1 MDRLYLLLLVASVAG
16 ILAYKFQRSSSDTPV
31 RTGWSI
37 PDQVNRKDFL
47 SPEIPWLV
55 AVFTSSS
62 CDTCSEV
69 VSKTVPLASSQV
81 VVHEVEAKKD
91 KDLHD
96 RYKIEAVPLV
106 ALIDTQ
112 GVVRSHFLGPVSSS
126 DLWSSLAE
134 LRELDDTDT

>member
-1 MDRLYLLLLVASVAG
+1 MDRFFLLLLVASVAG
-16 ILAYKFQRSSSDTPV
+16 ILAYKFQRRSPDTPI

-37 PDQVNRKDFL
+37 PDQVNREDFL
-47 SPEIPWLV
+47 SPDIPWLV

-62 CDTCSEV
+62 CETCSEV
-69 VSKTVPLASSQV
+69 LSKAVLLDSSQV

-134 LRELDDTDT
+134 LRELDDPDV

>member
-1 MDRLYLLLLVASVAG
+1 MDRFYLLLLIASVAG
-16 ILAYKFQRSSSDTPV
+16 LLAYRFQRRTSDAPI

-37 PDQVNRKDFL
+37 PDQVNRNDFL
-47 SPEIPWLV
+47 SPETPWLV

-69 VSKTVPLASSQV
+69 VAKAAPLTSSQV
-81 VVHEVEAKKD
+81 AVQEVEAKKD
-91 KDLHD
+91 KELHD

-126 DLWSSLAE
+126 ELWSSLAE
-134 LRELDDTDT
+134 LRELDDPDA

>member
-134 LRELDDTDT
+134 LRELDDTDA

>member
-1 MDRLYLLLLVASVAG
+1 MDRFYLLVLVAFFAG
-16 ILAYKFQRSSSDTPV
+16 FLAYIIQRRASDAPV

-106 ALIDTQ
+106 ALIDTK

-134 LRELDDTDT
+134 LRELDDTDA

>member
-69 VSKTVPLASSQV
+69 MSKTVPLASSQV

-134 LRELDDTDT
+134 LRELDDTDA

>member
-1 MDRLYLLLLVASVAG
+1 MDRFFLLLLVASVAG
-16 ILAYKFQRSSSDTPV
+16 ILAYKFQRRSPDTPI

-106 ALIDTQ
+106 ALIDTK

-134 LRELDDTDT
+134 LRELDDPDV

>member
-1 MDRLYLLLLVASVAG
+1 MDRFYLLLLVASVAG
-16 ILAYKFQRSSSDTPV
+16 ILAYKFQRGSSDAPV

-47 SPEIPWLV
+47 SPDIPWLV

-69 VSKTVPLASSQV
+69 ISKAVPLASSQV

-134 LRELDDTDT
+134 LRELDDTDA

>member
-1 MDRLYLLLLVASVAG
+1 MDRFYLLLLVASVAG
-16 ILAYKFQRSSSDTPV
+16 ILAYKFQRRSPDTPI

-37 PDQVNRKDFL
+37 PDQVNREDFL
-47 SPEIPWLV
+47 SPDIPWLV

-62 CDTCSEV
+62 CETCSEV
-69 VSKTVPLASSQV
+69 LSKAVLLDSSQV

-134 LRELDDTDT
+134 LRELDDTDA

>member
-1 MDRLYLLLLVASVAG
+1 MDRFYLLLLVASVAG
-16 ILAYKFQRSSSDTPV
+16 ILAYKFQRSSSDAPV

-106 ALIDTQ
+106 AHIDTQ

-134 LRELDDTDT
+134 LRESDDTDA

>member
-1 MDRLYLLLLVASVAG
+1 MDRFYLLVLVAFFAG
-16 ILAYKFQRSSSDTPV
+16 FLAYINQRRASDAPV

-134 LRELDDTDT
+134 LRELDDTDA

>member
-1 MDRLYLLLLVASVAG
+1 MDRFYLLLLVASVAG
-16 ILAYKFQRSSSDTPV
+16 LLAYKFQRRTSDAPI

-37 PDQVNRKDFL
+37 PDQVNRNDFL
-47 SPEIPWLV
+47 SPKTPWLV

-69 VSKTVPLASSQV
+69 VAKAVPLASSQV
-81 VVHEVEAKKD
+81 AVQEVEAKKD
-91 KDLHD
+91 KELHD

-112 GVVRSHFLGPVSSS
+112 GVVRSHFLGPISSS
-126 DLWSSLAE
+126 ELWSSLAE
-134 LRELDDTDT
+134 LRELDDTDV

>member
-1 MDRLYLLLLVASVAG
+1 M
-16 ILAYKFQRSSSDTPV
+16 
-31 RTGWSI
+31 
-37 PDQVNRKDFL
+37 
-47 SPEIPWLV
+47 
-55 AVFTSSS
+55 
-62 CDTCSEV
+62 

-134 LRELDDTDT
+134 LRELDDTDA

>member
-1 MDRLYLLLLVASVAG
+1 MERVYLLLLVASVAG
-16 ILAYKFQRSSSDTPV
+16 LLAYKFQRRTSDAPV

-37 PDQVNRKDFL
+37 PDQVNREHFL
-47 SPEIPWLV
+47 SPDIPWLV
-55 AVFTSSS
+55 TVFTSSS
-62 CDTCSEV
+62 CETCSEV
-69 VSKTVPLASSQV
+69 LSKAVLLGSSQV

>member
-1 MDRLYLLLLVASVAG
+1 MDRFYLLLLVASVAG

-47 SPEIPWLV
+47 SPDIPWLV

-134 LRELDDTDT
+134 LRELDDTDA

>member
-1 MDRLYLLLLVASVAG
+1 MDRFYLLLLVASVAG
-16 ILAYKFQRSSSDTPV
+16 ILAYKFQRRSPDTPI

-37 PDQVNRKDFL
+37 PDQVNREDFL
-47 SPEIPWLV
+47 SPDIPWLV

-62 CDTCSEV
+62 CETCSEV
-69 VSKTVPLASSQV
+69 LSKAVLLDSSQV
-81 VVHEVEAKKD
+81 VVQEVEAKKD

-134 LRELDDTDT
+134 LRELDDPDV

>member
-1 MDRLYLLLLVASVAG
+1 MDRFFLLLLVASVAG
-16 ILAYKFQRSSSDTPV
+16 ILAYKFQRRSPDTPI

-37 PDQVNRKDFL
+37 PDQVNREDFL
-47 SPEIPWLV
+47 SPDIPWLV

-62 CDTCSEV
+62 CETCSEV
-69 VSKTVPLASSQV
+69 LSKAVLLDSSQV

-134 LRELDDTDT
+134 LRELDDTDA